1 MPSRLSPALQ
11 WAFQLQS
18 IAAVAPASDGL
29 GASLADIGILIGL
42 HLAPTRWP
50 CRARPVGQRQY
61 AAIEP
66 LWADMGGRYAAYFI
80 CTYEI

>member
-1 MPSRLSPALQ
+1 LPSRLSPALQ

-42 HLAPTRWP
+42 HLAPTALALPGPTRRP
-50 CRARPVGQRQY
+50 ALICGYRA
-61 AAIEP
+61 
-66 LWADMGGRYAAYFI
+66 LMD
-80 CTYEI
+80 